1 MYFDNSGSTP
11 YRLKV
16 YFPNLPRRSASV
28 ARSRTPSFRSSW
40 EMWFFTVPSARW
52 SSAVI
57 SRLFLPWATRVATP
71 RSVRVGGPR
80 RGRRRRASRR
90 RCPRCPRCGRGP
102 GAGRV
107 RAQQHL
113 VVVDKHDPDRG
124 GRHFDL
130 SFSIADV
137 ILKPPPIPPCGS
149 VSTRQPAAARARPS
163 CGAGPRIRA
172 RGAGR
177 YHAAA
182 KTAMAAACTHSGA
195 FGSCGVLKYKMAN
208 SAQK

>member
-16 YFPNLPRRSASV
+16 YFPNLLRRSASV

-40 EMWFFTVPSARW
+40 EMWFFTVHSARW

-71 RSVRVGGPR
+71 RSVRVGGL
-80 RGRRRRASRR
+80 
-90 RCPRCPRCGRGP
+90 RCPRCGRGP
-102 GAGRV
+102 
-107 RAQQHL
+107 AQQHL

-195 FGSCGVLKYKMAN
+195 FGSCGVPKYKMAN